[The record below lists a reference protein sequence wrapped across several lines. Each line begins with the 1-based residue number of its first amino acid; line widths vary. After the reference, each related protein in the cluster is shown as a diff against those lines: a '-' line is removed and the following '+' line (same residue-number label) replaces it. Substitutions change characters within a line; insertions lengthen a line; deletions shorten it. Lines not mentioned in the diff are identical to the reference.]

1 MIRSEKIKQ
10 LGIIFSVGADV
21 YRLNV
26 CVLEASTFSFE
37 KRIDMKSQRIEGTM
51 VGINREH
58 QILNNFSRMS
68 FQNFQRTTTR
78 KSLPLAEKKI
88 IIQSIL

>member
-1 MIRSEKIKQ
+1 MKRVKGQQTIDKVGRIKQ

-37 KRIDMKSQRIEGTM
+37 KRIYIKSKRIESLM
-51 VGINREH
+51 VAINREN

-68 FQNFQRTTTR
+68 FQNFQ
-78 KSLPLAEKKI
+78 
-88 IIQSIL
+88 

>member
-1 MIRSEKIKQ
+1 MKRVKGQQTIDKVGRIKQ
-10 LGIIFSVGADV
+10 LEIIFSVGADV

-37 KRIDMKSQRIEGTM
+37 KRIYIKSKRIESLM
-51 VGINREH
+51 VAINREN

-68 FQNFQRTTTR
+68 FQNFQ
-78 KSLPLAEKKI
+78 
-88 IIQSIL
+88 

>member
-1 MIRSEKIKQ
+1 MKRVKGQQTIDNVGKQ

-37 KRIDMKSQRIEGTM
+37 KRIDIKSKRIEGTM
-51 VGINREH
+51 VGINREN
-58 QILNNFSRMS
+58 QILNNF
-68 FQNFQRTTTR
+68 F
-78 KSLPLAEKKI
+78 
-88 IIQSIL
+88 